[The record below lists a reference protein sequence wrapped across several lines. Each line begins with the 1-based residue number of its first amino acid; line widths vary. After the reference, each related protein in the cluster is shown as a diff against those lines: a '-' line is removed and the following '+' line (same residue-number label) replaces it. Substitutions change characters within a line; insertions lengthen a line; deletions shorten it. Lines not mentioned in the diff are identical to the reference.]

1 MSLTKPRSFETPTRG
16 RDAVILVVLLVAVA
30 LVRSFITRELGA
42 PRGLTALRN
51 DGLAVGEPAPENPPT
66 PAPASAP
73 QATSQILASLS
84 TSAASTEARPKLR
97 DPSIPRVSTES
108 RHRQTIREVR
118 ASSIA
123 DQSRVEELVETLRQN
138 GHSESDTLIEA
149 IAVNDQIVTLGLAL
163 AIRSR
168 NEPLPMDFGDRV
180 AKLIAYAPADVRLG
194 AIEAAGVVGRPF
206 PRILESLR
214 SASHDRNVR
223 IGYRARAALKRIA
236 ETTAAE

>member
-42 PRGLTALRN
+42 PRGLTGLRN

-66 PAPASAP
+66 PAP

-97 DPSIPRVSTES
+97 DPRIPRVSTES